1 MRPVKRKQISSIV
14 AERLGLSAETVDEM
28 ASCYFKIVQKKLSN
42 LEDMRI
48 VVDKL
53 GTFTLKR
60 KKLEEKR
67 LHYGMA
73 LAKFEAIENPDMI
86 VYKNILRI
94 KRDIESYDKAIA
106 LFKEDD
112 ERLELKKE
120 EKINYKTK
128 NNESNK
134 NLEG

>member
-28 ASCYFKIVQKKLSN
+28 VSCYFKIVQKKLSN
-42 LEDMRI
+42 LEDLRI

-67 LHYGMA
+67 VQYAFA
-73 LAKFEAIENPDMI
+73 LAKFEAIENPDMT

-94 KRDIESYDKAIA
+94 KSDIESYDKALA

-112 ERLELKKE
+112 ERRELKKE

>member
-1 MRPVKRKQISSIV
+1 M
-14 AERLGLSAETVDEM
+14 ADRLGLSAETVDEM
-28 ASCYFKIVQKKLSN
+28 VSCYFKMVQKKLSN

-94 KRDIESYDKAIA
+94 KKDIESYDKALA
-106 LFKEDD
+106 LFQADD
-112 ERLELKKE
+112 ERLELKNQ

>member
-1 MRPVKRKQISSIV
+1 
-14 AERLGLSAETVDEM
+14 
-28 ASCYFKIVQKKLSN
+28 
-42 LEDMRI
+42 
-48 VVDKL
+48 
-53 GTFTLKR
+53 
-60 KKLEEKR
+60 
-67 LHYGMA
+67 MA
-73 LAKFEAIENPDMI
+73 LAKFEAIENPDMT

-106 LFKEDD
+106 LFKADD

-128 NNESNK
+128 NNESDK